1 MTPIETPVGTL
12 YEIPAS
18 GWVAVSFDRNLS
30 PPQLQALRENWQ
42 AFMDHNPG
50 MPKLIVLPARAT
62 ICPIEKVPA

>member
-18 GWVAVSFDRNLS
+18 GWVAVSFPKPIS
-30 PPQLQALRENWQ
+30 MQAIQ
-42 AFMDHNPG
+42 AIRDQWKALMDANPG
-50 MPKLIVLPARAT
+50 MPKLMILPTGAT